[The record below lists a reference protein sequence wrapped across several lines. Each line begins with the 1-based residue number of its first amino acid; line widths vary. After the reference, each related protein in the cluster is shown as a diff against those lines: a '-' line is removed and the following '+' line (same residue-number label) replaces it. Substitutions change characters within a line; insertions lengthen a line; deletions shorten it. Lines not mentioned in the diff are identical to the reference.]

1 MQSSK
6 ELFLID
12 RKHFKL
18 FQTRL
23 MTCTLKH
30 QQTVIAGHE
39 FTKNGVFTF
48 IYRFSMSKPVIV
60 NYSSLRFKFIK
71 LFTARKLKDSLK
83 TIIDHMAI
91 RRDSLT
97 AWSRFTYQTVTQ
109 N

>member
-1 MQSSK
+1 
-6 ELFLID
+6 
-12 RKHFKL
+12 
-18 FQTRL
+18 
-23 MTCTLKH
+23 
-30 QQTVIAGHE
+30 
-39 FTKNGVFTF
+39 
-48 IYRFSMSKPVIV
+48 MSKPVIV